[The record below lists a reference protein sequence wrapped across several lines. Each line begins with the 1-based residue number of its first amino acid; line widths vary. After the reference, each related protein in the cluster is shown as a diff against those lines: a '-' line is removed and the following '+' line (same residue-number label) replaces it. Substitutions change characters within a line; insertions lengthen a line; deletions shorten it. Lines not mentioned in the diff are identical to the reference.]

1 MSYKNI
7 LYLGL
12 VLLLLSGGCGLKE
25 GVVHKEPKSFLWFTG
40 NTHEAIVYI
49 DDLNPIILDEINS
62 SASDKDENTTNK
74 SGQVHYQIS
83 PGKHT
88 VVVIK
93 SGKEVVNRNILIGD
107 GITRE
112 IQIP

>member
-1 MSYKNI
+1 
-7 LYLGL
+7 L
-12 VLLLLSGGCGLKE
+12 VLLLLSGGCGGGLKE
-25 GVVHKEPKSFLWFTG
+25 GVVHKDSKSYLWFTG
-40 NTHEAIVYI
+40 NTHEAIVFI
-49 DDLNPIILDEINS
+49 DDLNPIVLDEINRNAGDQDANVS
-62 SASDKDENTTNK
+62 NK

-88 VVVIK
+88 IVVKK

-107 GITRE
+107 GITTE